1 MAGND
6 RPSGTIMPRVDRAV
20 LDSLIEIIGQ
30 ESVRAFL
37 AEFQDLAAQQRFA
50 IQAAHEAG
58 DLEALYREA
67 HNLVSTAGN
76 LGIKRTSTLAD
87 QVQRAARTHDTNALD
102 KAVESLLVELDAVV
116 DDLPGLVKAASQVA

>member
-76 LGIKRTSTLAD
+76 LGIKRTSDRAD